1 MRRKYVEVIVS
12 RAHKLNTY
20 YFTRKDYNFMT
31 WESSKRWSDNQ
42 WREYLCTYVEEV
54 VRFGLV
60 WLLYTKNKQGQR
72 RRSKN
77 FPFNIIYE
85 KKESGLFPSRRDDGV
100 LSIHFTHML
109 MNMYVVK

>member
-60 WLLYTKNKQGQR
+60 IVYQKQTGTETLR
-72 RRSKN
+72 
-77 FPFNIIYE
+77 
-85 KKESGLFPSRRDDGV
+85 
-100 LSIHFTHML
+100 
-109 MNMYVVK
+109 